1 LAREIKVSWPVIIA
15 VVSFLVFGVLVLV
28 GSLQKHRAD
37 RRRYLNE
44 ARRFAREH
52 GLTAEAVK
60 LSGED
65 VALSGLL
72 EGVLIKTSLKR
83 IHVEKT
89 ESDEPGYLLEA
100 YRIEVQADLGE
111 WLATLVVET
120 GEGERIEQPRLP
132 TWLDKR
138 FRTGHAEFDREYQI
152 VADTAPA
159 IPAFSDHALLQGL
172 IDHGMWIA
180 RAESGVLEVYFKRPL
195 IKKYTGFEKVE
206 RMLRLA
212 VAMARAPDNPE
223 HGKLEQIGPV

>member
-1 LAREIKVSWPVIIA
+1 MSWTAIIVIASLLLLA
-15 VVSFLVFGVLVLV
+15 VLVIV
-28 GSLQKHRAD
+28 GLRQKHRAD
-37 RRRYLNE
+37 RRQYLNE
-44 ARRFAREH
+44 ARAFAREH

-72 EGVLIKTSLKR
+72 EGVLIKSSLKR
-83 IHVEKT
+83 IHVEMT

-120 GEGERIEQPRLP
+120 GEGERIDQPRLP
-132 TWLDKR
+132 RYFTKR
-138 FRTGHAEFDREYQI
+138 FCTGHAEFDSKYHV
-152 VADTAPA
+152 VADTAPQ

-172 IDHGMWIA
+172 IDHGLWIA
-180 RAESGVLEVYFKRPL
+180 RSDNGVLEVYFKRPL
-195 IKKYTGFEKVE
+195 IKKYTSFEKVE

-212 VAMARAPDNPE
+212 VAMAQKPDGPE
-223 HGKLEQIGPV
+223 HGKLESIGPA